1 MAVFNN
7 AAQLQQ
13 YLINQNILDY
23 TKLITE
29 FDIDIVRT
37 DEMPETLL
45 GLALP
50 KTRTVFLNN
59 NQSTI
64 GESFILAHE
73 LTHVLMGVESAAFY
87 RSSYVS
93 TRKTEVAANDGAFFM
108 LIKEFVSKWNIDKI
122 NFNIENF
129 INYYRIPSMY
139 YFQVQDFVIQNADII
154 FT

>member
-13 YLINQNILDY
+13 YLINQNMLDY

-37 DEMPETLL
+37 DEMPDTLL

-50 KTRTVFLNN
+50 KTRTIFLNN

-64 GESFILAHE
+64 GESFILSHE

-87 RSSYVS
+87 KSSYVS
-93 TRKTEVAANDGAFFM
+93 TRKTEVAANEGAFFM
-108 LIKEFVSKWNIDKI
+108 LIKEFINKWSIDKF
-122 NFNIENF
+122 NFNVEGF

-139 YFQVQDFVIQNADII
+139 YFQVQAFVTQNSDII
-154 FT
+154 FA

>member
-13 YLINQNILDY
+13 YLINQNMLDY

-50 KTRTVFLNN
+50 KTRTIFLNN
-59 NQSTI
+59 NRSTI

-87 RSSYVS
+87 KSSYVS
-93 TRKTEVAANDGAFFM
+93 TRKTEVAANEGAFFM
-108 LIKEFVSKWNIDKI
+108 LIKEFISKWSIDKL
-122 NFNIENF
+122 NFNVENF
-129 INYYRIPSMY
+129 INYYHIPSMY
-139 YFQVQDFVIQNADII
+139 YFQVQAFVTQNADII
-154 FT
+154 FA

>member
-13 YLINQNILDY
+13 YLINQNMLDY

-50 KTRTVFLNN
+50 KTRTIFLNSN
-59 NQSTI
+59 NSTI

-108 LIKEFVSKWNIDKI
+108 LIKEFITKWSIDKF
-122 NFNIENF
+122 NFNVENF

-139 YFQVQDFVIQNADII
+139 YFQVQAFVTQNADTI
-154 FT
+154 FA

>member
-1 MAVFNN
+1 MTIFNDSSD
-7 AAQLQQ
+7 LQQ
-13 YLINQNILDY
+13 YLINQNMLDY

-37 DEMPETLL
+37 DEMPNTLL

-50 KTRTVFLNN
+50 KTRTIFLNN
-59 NQSTI
+59 NKSTI

-87 RSSYVS
+87 KSSYVS
-93 TRKTEVAANDGAFFM
+93 TRKTEVAANEGAFFM
-108 LIKEFVSKWNIDKI
+108 LIKEFINKWSIDKF
-122 NFNIENF
+122 NFNVENF

-139 YFQVQDFVIQNADII
+139 YFQIQSFVTQNADII
-154 FT
+154 FA